1 MLTLKQIETL
11 HWIVELGT
19 FERAAARLN
28 TTQSALSK
36 RIRELEAATGL
47 TIFDRSA
54 RSVRLTEK
62 GDALLALGQEMLA
75 LQERIAALQTD
86 AGAPAR
92 RLRFGVTEL
101 TALTW
106 LPRLVTELRAAY
118 PTTQL
123 EPEVDLSSHL
133 FERLLEDTI
142 DIVVIPEAFGDP
154 RITVLRLA
162 EVQNAWMASPDLVRS
177 SRTLRLQ
184 ELGGQ
189 MILTQGSDSGSG
201 RYFERWL
208 RSQGVTFPRELSAN
222 SLVATVGLTLAGVG
236 VSYLPLQCFRP
247 LVDEG
252 KLRVVPTKPLL
263 PPVPYAAMIRSDR
276 RSTFTEAVAELIR
289 KTCNFSTQYQR

>member
-47 TIFDRSA
+47 TLFDRSA

-62 GDALLALGQEMLA
+62 GDALLALGREMLA
-75 LQERIAALQTD
+75 LQQRIATLQSD
-86 AGAPAR
+86 AGLPAR
-92 RLRFGVTEL
+92 RLRLGVTEL

-118 PTTQL
+118 PDTELQ
-123 EPEVDLSSHL
+123 PEVDLSSHL
-133 FERLLEDTI
+133 FERLLEDTV
-142 DIVVIPEAFGDP
+142 DIVVIPEAFADP

-177 SRTLRLQ
+177 SRTLTLQ
-184 ELGGQ
+184 ELGHQ
-189 MILTQGSDSGSG
+189 TILTQGSDSGSG
-201 RYFERWL
+201 RYFDRWL
-208 RSQGVTFPRELSAN
+208 RSEGAAFPRVLSAN
-222 SLVATVGLTLAGVG
+222 SLIATVGLTLAGIG
-236 VSYLPLQCFRP
+236 VSYLPLQCFQP

-252 KLRVVPTKPLL
+252 KLRIVPTRPLL
-263 PPVPYAAMIRSDR
+263 PPVPYAAMVRSDR
-276 RSTFTEAVAELIR
+276 RSAFTESVAQLIQ